1 MEDTFGVRIPRT
13 RCCAAH
19 HTPAEAFCESYFA
32 RAPVTVWIASRAF
45 GGKTFLLSLLA
56 LTEAL
61 TLEVSVT
68 VLGGSGQQS
77 TRVLDAMG
85 THWRAPAAPVHL
97 LDGPPGLYK
106 TRLIWGNTITA
117 LTASQTSVRGAH
129 PARLRLDEADEMRLP
144 ILEAAQGQTMDQG
157 AARAQTVI
165 ASTHQHPDGTMTA
178 VLQRAAEQ
186 GWPVYQWC
194 WQETQEPAGWLPA
207 AQVTRKR
214 AEITA
219 QMIPSGGTHGSAG
232 RSTMPATCI
241 TTRRPSFWPRTASR
255 RRWASVRRSG
265 HGSRCSRRTRFS
277 SRRYAIRSSWWRV
290 TQPANGRT
298 RTCSAG
304 DMA

>member
-1 MEDTFGVRIPRT
+1 MSNSQTLDRLRAILTPIAIRAELRRRDVPLGTDDDLLRYVEDTFGVRIPRT

-19 HTPAEAFCESYFA
+19 RTPAEAFCESYFA
-32 RAPVTVWIASRAF
+32 RAPVTVWNASRAF

-85 THWRAPAAPVHL
+85 THWRAPAAPTHL

-144 ILEAAQGQTMDQG
+144 ILEAAQGQPMDQG
-157 AARAQTVI
+157 P
-165 ASTHQHPDGTMTA
+165 S
-178 VLQRAAEQ
+178 
-186 GWPVYQWC
+186 
-194 WQETQEPAGWLPA
+194 EP
-207 AQVTRKR
+207 
-214 AEITA
+214 
-219 QMIPSGGTHGSAG
+219 
-232 RSTMPATCI
+232 
-241 TTRRPSFWPRTASR
+241 RR
-255 RRWASVRRSG
+255 
-265 HGSRCSRRTRFS
+265 
-277 SRRYAIRSSWWRV
+277 
-290 TQPANGRT
+290 
-298 RTCSAG
+298 
-304 DMA
+304 